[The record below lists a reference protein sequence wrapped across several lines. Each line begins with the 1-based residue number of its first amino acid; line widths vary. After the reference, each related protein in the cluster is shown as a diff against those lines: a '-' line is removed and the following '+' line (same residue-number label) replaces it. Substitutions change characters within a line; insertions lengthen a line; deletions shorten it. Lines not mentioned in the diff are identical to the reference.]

1 MRNWELA
8 YALEEYSKYKSD
20 GFILF
25 TFKKTM
31 RNNSFVFLPLLFLR
45 DLSLHHKLRK
55 AFL

>member
-25 TFKKTM
+25 TFKKTV